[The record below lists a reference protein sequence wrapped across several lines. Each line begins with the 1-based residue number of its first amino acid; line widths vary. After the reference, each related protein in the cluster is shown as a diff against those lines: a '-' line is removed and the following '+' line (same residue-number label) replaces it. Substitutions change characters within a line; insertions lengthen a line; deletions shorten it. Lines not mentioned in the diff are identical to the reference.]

1 LANTADDKIERATLL
16 QIANQWRRLAN
27 YRVKRERQK
36 TLSKGRIVG
45 HCHWKRQVPCGDDCA
60 AQRAGTAKTWGRSE
74 TQKFAGRSDLHPN
87 FGEIY
92 RARFERLAAAL
103 DDPQTAYW

>member
-1 LANTADDKIERATLL
+1 LMDSSAGPFMPNPEECRQNAKHCVHLANTADDKIERATLL

-45 HCHWKRQVPCGDDCA
+45 HCH
-60 AQRAGTAKTWGRSE
+60 
-74 TQKFAGRSDLHPN
+74 
-87 FGEIY
+87 
-92 RARFERLAAAL
+92 
-103 DDPQTAYW
+103 